1 MGILVENVSKSYEGK
16 PVLKGVSF
24 EVKDGDFVTFLAPTG
39 EGKTSLL
46 RIMAGVE
53 RPDKGRI
60 FFNGKD
66 VTDLPVQKKNIAM
79 VYQWF
84 VNYPPLTVYENIA
97 TPLRVIT
104 PKLSSSEI
112 DSRIRSTAKLLK
124 IDTLLG
130 HYPSELSGGQQQRL
144 AIARALVKNADYIF
158 LDEPLTNLDYK
169 LQEELRAELK
179 NIFREKGEGAVVFAT
194 PQPVEALA
202 LSSHVGFLYEGRLA
216 QFGPVYDVY
225 HKPAN
230 IHVGS
235 YFSHPAMNI
244 FKCDLVTEND
254 KLWLKATDQLKLP
267 VDSFRNILKEKE
279 YLVGIRAH
287 ALSMRRENGQMI
299 PVLGT
304 VELGEVVG
312 SDTELHLD
320 HQSISLIALLQ
331 GVESYEIGVEM
342 ELYLYP
348 DRFFIFEKE
357 TGKLLARTHSDLY
370 TDISDTA

>member
-1 MGILVENVSKSYEGK
+1 MGIIVENIKKSYEGK
-16 PVLKGVSF
+16 QVLKDISF

-53 RPDKGRI
+53 RPDKGKI
-60 FFNGKD
+60 YFNEKD

-97 TPLRVIT
+97 TPLRVMK
-104 PKLSSSEI
+104 PKLSSGEI
-112 DSRIRSTAKLLK
+112 DSRVKATAKLLK
-124 IDTLLG
+124 IDTLLE
-130 HYPSELSGGQQQRL
+130 HYPSEMSGGQQQRL

-179 NIFREKGEGAVVFAT
+179 NIFREKGQGAVVFAT

-202 LSSHVGFLYEGRLA
+202 LSTHVGLLYGGRLA
-216 QFGPVYDVY
+216 QFGPVGEVY

-244 FKCDLVTEND
+244 FNCELISENG

-267 VDSFRNILKEKE
+267 VESFRNVLKEKE

-287 ALSMRRENGQMI
+287 ALSTHRENSEMI

-312 SDTELHLD
+312 SDTELHLN
-320 HQSISLIALLQ
+320 HKGISLIALLQ
-331 GVESYEIGVEM
+331 GVESYDIGVEM
-342 ELYLYP
+342 KLYLYP

-357 TGKLLARTHSDLY
+357 TGRLLARTHSDSY
-370 TDISDTA
+370 TDIAGPE